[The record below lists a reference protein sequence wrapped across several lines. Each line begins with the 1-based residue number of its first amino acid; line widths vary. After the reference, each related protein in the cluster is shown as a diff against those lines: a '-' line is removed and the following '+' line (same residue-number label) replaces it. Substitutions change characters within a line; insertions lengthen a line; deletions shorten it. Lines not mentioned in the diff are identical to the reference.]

1 MLDLEL
7 QQLEYETHR
16 NLTKKI
22 KALSDEPIRYALLG
36 PATAIRLGR
45 PGFLSIVAFF
55 LFYIF

>member
-1 MLDLEL
+1 MLNLEL

-45 PGFLSIVAFF
+45 AGFPSIVCD
-55 LFYIF
+55 LL

>member
-45 PGFLSIVAFF
+45 AGFPSIVCD
-55 LFYIF
+55 LL